1 MAFSKSLRI
10 ALIAA
15 VGCLGLSIPPPSQAD
30 NLTNDE
36 IAEQLGFETYDTR
49 FMERLSGMAITSLC
63 TGFGMDIYYSA
74 FDAWTELNCAVDKG
88 YVFVRRHSYRE
99 IYRDG
104 QLLFSVDTYK
114 AQRRTL
120 RLEFGTLADL
130 AKFKEEFKLVD
141 KKFAV
146 ELD

>member
-1 MAFSKSLRI
+1 MTLSKSLRI

-15 VGCLGLSIPPPSQAD
+15 VGCLGLSIPPTSQAE
-30 NLTNDE
+30 NLTNEE

-49 FMERLSGMAITSLC
+49 FMERLSGMVLTNLC
-63 TGFGMDIYYSA
+63 TGFGMDVYYSP
-74 FDAWTELNCAVDKG
+74 FDAWTELNCAVDRG
-88 YVFVRRHSYRE
+88 YILVPRHSYTE

-104 QLLFSVDTYK
+104 QLLFSVDTHK

-130 AKFKEEFKLVD
+130 AKFKEAFKLDD